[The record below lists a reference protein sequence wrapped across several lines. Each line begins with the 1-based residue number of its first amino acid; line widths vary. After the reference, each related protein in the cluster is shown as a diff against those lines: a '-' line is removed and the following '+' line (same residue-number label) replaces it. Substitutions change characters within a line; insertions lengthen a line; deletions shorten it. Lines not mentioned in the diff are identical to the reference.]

1 MGVLRLWA
9 HLFTEE
15 SRLLYLILK
24 VWEGLVR
31 LLNGHEGQTCLT
43 DLSPKV
49 WARETSQISPLP
61 FSSLHPSI
69 PPPQTPTAAESW
81 MKLHSTFN
89 YATTPSFILLACFRS
104 FCFTVLVWWSCGPPR
119 CTQRQPL
126 CCSHY
131 HLFCHTIEPWLP
143 TAVFHDRINKGL
155 FFWHR
160 GEG

>member
-1 MGVLRLWA
+1 MATISGLMMGVLRLWA

-104 FCFTVLVWWSCGPPR
+104 FCFRYLSGGVVALHGARRDSRCVVLITIYFA
-119 CTQRQPL
+119 TQSSPDSQQ
-126 CCSHY
+126 
-131 HLFCHTIEPWLP
+131 LFSMTE
-143 TAVFHDRINKGL
+143 
-155 FFWHR
+155 
-160 GEG
+160 

>member
-24 VWEGLVR
+24 VWEARAR
-31 LLNGHEGQTCLT
+31 LLNGNEGQTCLT

-69 PPPQTPTAAESW
+69 SPHLSSTDEITKNVQLCLNTILYPPLP
-81 MKLHSTFN
+81 
-89 YATTPSFILLACFRS
+89 ILF
-104 FCFTVLVWWSCGPPR
+104 VLFSVFVWWSCGPPR

-126 CCSHY
+126 CCPHY
-131 HLFCHTIEPWLP
+131 HSHLFCQTVKRWLQ
-143 TAVFHDRINKGL
+143 TAVFHGRINKGL
-155 FFWHR
+155 FFSYR